1 MNNRIAIQ
9 GERASNIE
17 LLRIVSM
24 LMILSLHS
32 FRDPVTLSLSTL
44 TLRTF
49 VDFFREALSISAVNI
64 FILISGFY
72 SIKWKTKSI
81 SSLLFQTYFFIFL
94 IYGMLL
100 LTGSITFN
108 LKTFFLR
115 LNGIAVAYWFITAYV
130 GLYILS
136 PVLNAFA
143 EKVTRKQFLVFLVV
157 FYLVQFYYQLFF
169 NPNYAS
175 GYSILSFS
183 GLYLIGRFLNLHPG
197 NQTANTATHKQK
209 NIQHIIAF
217 LIITFLI
224 TVLAIALK
232 INLSDEGG
240 SIKKDH
246 LFGFIYNNPLVI
258 IQSIVIFLIF
268 KNYNIRSKFINY
280 CASSVLAIYL
290 VHMHPDIKQ
299 LFYHYTTSLYDHAF
313 IMQTILLIGLFAV
326 IFVLSILLDKIRIAL
341 FNRLYL
347 IAAQMGNKFILMLQS
362 RYRLIHDHY
371 IEKKHF
377 KNL

>member
-1 MNNRIAIQ
+1 MNNRVAIQ
-9 GERASNIE
+9 GERSSNIE
-17 LLRIVSM
+17 LLRIISM

-32 FRDPVTLSLSTL
+32 FRDPVTLSLDTL
-44 TLRTF
+44 TFRTF
-49 VDFFREALSISAVNI
+49 IDFFREPLSISAVNI

-72 SIKWKTKSI
+72 SIKWKPKSI

-94 IYGMLL
+94 ISGILL
-100 LTGSITFN
+100 LTGFITFN
-108 LKTFFLR
+108 SQTFFLR
-115 LNGIAVAYWFITAYV
+115 LNGIAIAYWFITAYV
-130 GLYILS
+130 GLYVLS

-143 EKVTRKQFLVFLVV
+143 EKVNRKQFIVFLVV

-183 GLYLIGRFLNLHPG
+183 GLYLIGRFLNLHPID
-197 NQTANTATHKQK
+197 QTSNNTTQK
-209 NIQHIIAF
+209 NLQRIIAF
-217 LIITFLI
+217 LVITLLI
-224 TVLAIALK
+224 TIMAIALK

-258 IQSIVIFLIF
+258 IQSIIIFLFF
-268 KNYNIRSKFINY
+268 KNIHIRSKFINY

-299 LFYHYTTSLYDHAF
+299 LFYNYTASLYDHSF
-313 IMQTILLIGLFAV
+313 IMQIILLLGLFAV
-326 IFVLSILLDKIRIAL
+326 IFVISILLDKIRIAL
-341 FNRLYL
+341 FNWLYP
-347 IAAQMGNKFILMLQS
+347 IFAQMGNKFISMVQS
-362 RYRLIHDHY
+362 RYRLIHNHY
-371 IEKKHF
+371 IDKKHF
-377 KNL
+377 NNF